1 MREIQKDRQIDGDEE
16 RIKRSQDRQKC
27 NENDRKRQREKES
40 A

>member
-1 MREIQKDRQIDGDEE
+1 MREIQTDRQIDGDEE

-27 NENDRKRQREKES
+27 NENDRKRQIEKDS